1 MRIFLIAALIAAFTM
16 PAYSQ
21 MGGLGG
27 AGGGGKGGGGRSPPT
42 DKPAVDPEKK
52 KQDEKAFN
60 DAVKRIPGPD
70 KKYDPWGAVRETG
83 SK

>member
-52 KQDEKAFN
+52 KAGREGIQRRSEAN
-60 DAVKRIPGPD
+60 TWTGQEVRSLGS
-70 KKYDPWGAVRETG
+70 GARDRQ
-83 SK
+83 